1 MPNDILNQGQVLPS
15 GSSWFDLSLYPNGT
29 ISESR
34 NQVFGT
40 SMIQTEVLPEVF
52 YSNKYSSLGLSPN
65 TARLTGPS
73 PINCIQCLISSRHF
87 SYWFKIQNIQFQ
99 ID

>member
-40 SMIQTEVLPEVF
+40 SM
-52 YSNKYSSLGLSPN
+52 
-65 TARLTGPS
+65 
-73 PINCIQCLISSRHF
+73 
-87 SYWFKIQNIQFQ
+87 
-99 ID
+99 